1 MHNVTLPTPDTFSD
15 LLLTL
20 TALSGEFPSALVKR
34 LPGSEYYNRNA
45 VTRMKKAG
53 LLYKYSRDGLH
64 GLRLTSAAKD
74 LLLTQQPDR
83 YSDILAGDSVLN
95 APKYTAVRRARLHRM
110 AEVLV
115 SMFNANVLVLPWEK
129 PDIFQ
134 EDGETSLMDIDQP
147 TYYTSLEIK
156 GGGDQGRKFTG
167 SQATGILF
175 GYDNIFLTFNTG
187 SSEMKWDSKSE
198 TRLKVF
204 VAYNLCVRQAGR
216 RLMKKTD
223 AIMFASDMDQF
234 NILMGG
240 SKKKKSRNQTVLD
253 DFDHFYYL
261 TNDYYGDVILCLL
274 CDPRLKKAL
283 DGVLMQGLSPVPYG
297 YGGVDC
303 DAIDKDKTPT
313 LIGYTCDMPRIK
325 RFVHGLITNERKGV
339 LYCFDFQEEAVKQ
352 ICGSQA
358 TIQCIDFE
366 AAVRL
371 LWESE

>member
-1 MHNVTLPTPDTFSD
+1 MHNVPLPSPDTFPD

-20 TALSGEFPSALVKR
+20 TALSGEFPSALVKH

-115 SMFNANVLVLPWEK
+115 SMFIANVLVLPWEK
-129 PDIFQ
+129 PAIFQ
-134 EDGETSLMDIDQP
+134 EDGETSLTDIDQP

-167 SQATGILF
+167 SRATGILF

-187 SSEMKWDSKSE
+187 TSEMKWDSNSE

-204 VAYNLCVRQAGR
+204 VAHKRIHIFGT
-216 RLMKKTD
+216 TD
-223 AIMFASDMDQF
+223 A
-234 NILMGG
+234 L
-240 SKKKKSRNQTVLD
+240 KSLRSISNLK
-253 DFDHFYYL
+253 
-261 TNDYYGDVILCLL
+261 ND
-274 CDPRLKKAL
+274 
-283 DGVLMQGLSPVPYG
+283 
-297 YGGVDC
+297 
-303 DAIDKDKTPT
+303 
-313 LIGYTCDMPRIK
+313 
-325 RFVHGLITNERKGV
+325 
-339 LYCFDFQEEAVKQ
+339 
-352 ICGSQA
+352 
-358 TIQCIDFE
+358 
-366 AAVRL
+366 
-371 LWESE
+371 

>member
-1 MHNVTLPTPDTFSD
+1 MHNVTLPAPDTFPD

-20 TALSGEFPSALVKR
+20 TALSGEFPSALVRR

-64 GLRLTSAAKD
+64 GLRLTSAAKN

-115 SMFNANVLVLPWEK
+115 SMFNANILILPWEK

-134 EDGETSLMDIDQP
+134 EDGETSLIDIDQP

-156 GGGDQGRKFTG
+156 GSGDQGRKFTG
-167 SQATGILF
+167 SRATGILLT
-175 GYDNIFLTFNTG
+175 YDNIYLTFNTG

-204 VAYNLCVRQAGR
+204 AAYSLRVRQAGR
-216 RLMKKTD
+216 HSMKKPD
-223 AIMFASDMDQF
+223 AIMFASDMGQF

-240 SKKKKSRNQTVLD
+240 SRKKKSRNQTVLD
-253 DFDHFYYL
+253 DFDHFHYL
-261 TNDYYGDVILCLL
+261 TNDYCGAVILCLL
-274 CDPRLKKAL
+274 CDPELRKVL
-283 DGVLMQGLSPVPYG
+283 DGVLMKGLTPVSYG

-303 DAIDKDKTPT
+303 DAIDEDKAPV

-325 RFVHGLITNERKGV
+325 RFVHGLITDEREGV
-339 LYCFDFQEEAVKQ
+339 LYCFDFQEEVMKQ
-352 ICGSQA
+352 VCGPQA
-358 TIQCIDFE
+358 TIQCIDFD

-371 LWESE
+371 LWEDE